1 MASPDIISNT
11 RVEALPIMA
20 AIEDRRTRTAPSH
33 SLIAQRYE
41 LGQSLAHGGMATIW
55 RGWDRRLCRPVA
67 IKTLREEDLG
77 DAVAHARLRREAL
90 VCAALSHPHIVEV
103 HDLIEEDERPYLIME
118 LVEGEDLKRRIY
130 QRGALDP
137 FDALEIGAQICQAL
151 TATHLRGVIHRD
163 VKPHN
168 ILMARGKHAKL
179 TDFGLALSPLDTDPE
194 DTGVVFGTPEYMAP
208 EQAMGE
214 RIVAATDLY
223 GLGVTLYEAL
233 AGDAP
238 FRSPSAEETMKRH
251 ISTPITPLRTLR
263 PDLAPSIEAVVMQ
276 ALEKEP
282 ARRFVSAQQMEDAL
296 SQATHEARRHREVF
310 PVAVASTVQPLGATP
325 FASNLTGMAGA
336 GAAACV
342 ADVASAW
349 GADESD
355 PLDLSAYVGWG
366 VKLPEAFWVRLMWA
380 VFALNVMLAIGLIL
394 AFALHLSM

>member
-1 MASPDIISNT
+1 
-11 RVEALPIMA
+11 MA

-33 SLIAQRYE
+33 TLIAQRYE

-67 IKTLREEDLG
+67 IKTLREDDLG
-77 DAVAHARLRREAL
+77 DATAHARLRREAL
-90 VCAALSHPHIVEV
+90 VSAALSHPHIVEI
-103 HDLIEEDERPYLIME
+103 HDLVEDEGRPYLIME

-151 TATHLRGVIHRD
+151 QATHLRGVIHRD

-168 ILMARGKHAKL
+168 ILMARGAHAKL

-194 DTGVVFGTPEYMAP
+194 DTGIVFGTPEYMAP

-251 ISTPITPLRTLR
+251 ISTPITPLRVLR
-263 PDLAPSIEAVVMQ
+263 PDLAPSIEAVVMR

-282 ARRFVSAQQMEDAL
+282 ARRFVSAHQMEEAL
-296 SQATHEARRHREVF
+296 GEAAYEARRHRDVF
-310 PVAVASTVQPLGATP
+310 AVSTVSTVQPLGATP
-325 FASNLTGMAGA
+325 FAASMTGVTGVMGVAG
-336 GAAACV
+336 V
-342 ADVASAW
+342 ADRASAW
-349 GADESD
+349 GSDD

-366 VKLPEAFWVRLMWA
+366 VKLPDEFWVRLMWV
-380 VFALNVMLAIGLIL
+380 VFALNVMLAISLIL
-394 AFALHLSM
+394 AFALHLSL

>member
-1 MASPDIISNT
+1 
-11 RVEALPIMA
+11 MA
-20 AIEDRRTRTAPSH
+20 AIEDRRTRIAPSH
-33 SLIAQRYE
+33 ALIAQRYE

-67 IKTLREEDLG
+67 IKTLREDDLG
-77 DAVAHARLRREAL
+77 DTVAHARLRREAL
-90 VCAALSHPHIVEV
+90 VSAALSHPHIVEV
-103 HDLIEEDERPYLIME
+103 HDLVEEEGRPYLIME

-130 QRGALDP
+130 QRGSLDP
-137 FDALEIGAQICQAL
+137 FDALEIGTQICQAL
-151 TATHLRGVIHRD
+151 TAAHMRGVIHRD

-168 ILMARGKHAKL
+168 ILMARGAHAKL

-263 PDLAPSIEAVVMQ
+263 PDLAPSIEAVVMR

-282 ARRFVSAQQMEDAL
+282 ARRFVSAHQMEEAL
-296 SQATHEARRHREVF
+296 SEAAYEARRHRDVF
-310 PVAVASTVQPLGATP
+310 PVSTVSTAQPLGATP
-325 FASNLTGMAGA
+325 FTSNMTNVTGVAGA
-336 GAAACV
+336 GAAAYV
-342 ADVASAW
+342 ADMASPW
-349 GADESD
+349 GGDDGD

-380 VFALNVMLAIGLIL
+380 VFALNIMLAIGLIL
-394 AFALHLSM
+394 AFALHLSL